1 MGYRVDDIYG
11 GQIGKLADVL
21 VDVHGQPRW
30 LLIKEGRFGGR
41 SRHTLIPFDDAT
53 AGSGHVW
60 VPYERE
66 VVRSAPD
73 VKPGAQL
80 TEREEA
86 GFREHYQVQGSVA

>member
-11 GQIGKLADVL
+11 GSIGKLADIL
-21 VDVHGQPRW
+21 VDVQGQPRW
-30 LLIKEGRFGGR
+30 LLVREGRFAGR
-41 SRHTLIPFDDAT
+41 HRHTLIPFDDAT

-73 VKPGAQL
+73 VKSGSQL
-80 TEREEA
+80 TERDEA
-86 GFREHYQVQGSVA
+86 AFRAHYQLQGSVA